1 MAKYPPENPLDG
13 GFGRRY
19 ATPDADRRLNENQDN
34 LEPKDNLYAPN
45 MQKTGITPEFGSNR
59 AADMGEGYTPL
70 FRPGSLRASAWM
82 QAPFDAIA
90 SPEGCETEVREIDIY
105 QYGDGYDPKSPM
117 KVVNTSWSMDTDF
130 DGETN

>member
-1 MAKYPPENPLDG
+1 
-13 GFGRRY
+13 
-19 ATPDADRRLNENQDN
+19 
-34 LEPKDNLYAPN
+34 

-59 AADMGEGYTPL
+59 AGDMGEGYTPL